1 MSDAKPVWR
10 PTASLE
16 VLHRRANLLRE
27 TRRYFARRDVL
38 EVETPVLTQAGT
50 TDPNISNVHCQL
62 ATQPDKDLYLHT
74 SPEYAMKRLLAAGC
88 PDIYQ
93 ICKVFRNGELGSQH
107 QPEFTMIEWY
117 RLNVTLEDMIDETC
131 ALIHGLFEF
140 AAPEDADDGRLRPP
154 ARCHYRTAFQDAT
167 GLDPLSAGT
176 DDLQQCA
183 ARLTDSITPEFAGQL
198 DVNANAWVDFLMSHV
213 VIPGLP
219 DKKLVIVDAYPADQ
233 AALARLDP
241 GDPRFAERFE
251 IFYGGLELANGYR
264 ELLDAEEQ
272 RRRFEA
278 DRARRAL
285 AGSEDI
291 PIDNALLAALDSGL
305 PDCCGVALGFDRI
318 VMSIEKLPTI
328 VQAISFG
335 FEAD

>member
-1 MSDAKPVWR
+1 MSGAKSNWR

-38 EVETPVLTQAGT
+38 EVETPVLTPAGT
-50 TDPNISNVHCQL
+50 TDPNISNVRCRL
-62 ATQPDKDLYLHT
+62 AALPEQDFYLHT
-74 SPEYAMKRLLAAGC
+74 SPEYAMKRLLAAGS

-93 ICKVFRNGELGSQH
+93 ICKVFRNRELGSQH

-117 RLNVTLEDMIDETC
+117 RLNITLEDMIDETC
-131 ALIHGLFEF
+131 ALIQRLFES
-140 AAPEDADDGRLRPP
+140 AAPGDTGDDGLGPP
-154 ARCHYRTAFQDAT
+154 ARYQYRTAFRDAT
-167 GLDPLSAGT
+167 GLDPLSAET
-176 DDLQQCA
+176 IDLQQCA
-183 ARLTDSITPEFAGQL
+183 ARLTDSITPEFASQL
-198 DVNANAWVDFLMSHV
+198 GVDASAWVDFLMSHV

-219 DKKLVIVDAYPADQ
+219 DKKLVVVHAYPADQ

-241 GDPRFAERFE
+241 DDPRFAERFE
-251 IFYGGLELANGYR
+251 VFYAGLELANGYR

-272 RRRFEA
+272 QRRFEA
-278 DRARRAL
+278 DRARRAA
-285 AGSEDI
+285 AGSENI
-291 PIDNALLAALDSGL
+291 PVDNALLAALDSGL

-335 FEAD
+335 FEV